1 MRLLDKVENW
11 LEEKIDGFFG
21 RRFQEEIQPIEIG
34 KRLLREMEQQKTIS
48 VAKTYIPDQYTVSL
62 SSQDYA
68 KMHSLFPRLSEEMA
82 QYLAAEADKAGYLIL
97 TAIQIF
103 WVKEE
108 KLHLGQL
115 EVKSAFSQNLPAK
128 IRQIELMVIA
138 GNDKGRIFSVRTEE
152 VQIGRRED
160 NEICLHD
167 LNISRLH
174 AKIKF
179 TADGLVIQD
188 SNSTNGLKVNGKKV
202 KDHILQNKDI
212 IELGTTA
219 LLVKVV

>member
-21 RRFQEEIQPIEIG
+21 WRFQEEVQPIEIG

-62 SSQDYA
+62 SSQDYT
-68 KMHSLFPRLSEEMA
+68 KMHTLFSRLSEEMT
-82 QYLAAEADKAGYLIL
+82 QYLAAEADKEGYLVL
-97 TAIQIF
+97 NEIQVF
-103 WVKEE
+103 WFKDE

-115 EVKSAFSQNLPAK
+115 EVKSDFSQNLPVK
-128 IRQIELMVIA
+128 IRQIELLVIA
-138 GNDKGRIFSVRTEE
+138 GNDKGRTFSVKTGE
-152 VQIGRRED
+152 VRIGRRKD

-167 LNISRLH
+167 INISRLH

-179 TADGLVIQD
+179 TDNGLAIQD
-188 SNSTNGLKVNGKKV
+188 LNSTNGLKINGKKV
-202 KDHILQNKDI
+202 KNHILQNKDI
-212 IELGTTA
+212 IELGTAA

>member
-68 KMHSLFPRLSEEMA
+68 KMYSLFPRLSEEMA
-82 QYLAAEADKAGYLIL
+82 QYLAAEADKAGYLMV
-97 TAIQIF
+97 TEIQIF
-103 WVKEE
+103 WIKEE

-128 IRQIELMVIA
+128 IRQIELLVIA
-138 GNDKGRIFSVRTEE
+138 GNDKGRIFSVRNEE